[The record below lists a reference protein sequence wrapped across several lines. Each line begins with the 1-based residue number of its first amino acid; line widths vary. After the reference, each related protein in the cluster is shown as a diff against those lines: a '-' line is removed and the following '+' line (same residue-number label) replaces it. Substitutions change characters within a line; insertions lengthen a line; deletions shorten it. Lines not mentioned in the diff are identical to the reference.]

1 MLAAQR
7 SRGPEVSTTPAAG
20 RLTICPTPIG
30 NLADCS
36 PRVAEALLGAD
47 LVLCED
53 TRRTGK
59 LLQHLAQERGQ
70 TGRPPMRTVHDHNER
85 GQVEGLVTQLAGGL
99 RAALCSDAGTPLVS
113 DPGLALVRAC
123 LEAGLQVEALPGPS
137 AVLVALSA
145 SGMAADRWR
154 FVGFPPR
161 KADAAAQL
169 LLDEETTV
177 AFEAPGRVGATLAAI
192 AAVDPE
198 RQVAVTRE
206 LTKLHEE
213 VVIGPAAELAE
224 RYAKA
229 QPKGEVTLV
238 VAGATAERDD
248 AAAIEAVERLVAA
261 GARLKDAAAVVAD
274 LTGARTNAL
283 YRAVQDRR

>member
-1 MLAAQR
+1 MSEAP
-7 SRGPEVSTTPAAG
+7 GPAG

-30 NLADCS
+30 NLGDCS
-36 PRVAEALLGAD
+36 PRVAAALLGAD

-59 LLQHLAQERGQ
+59 LLQYLAAEAGAD
-70 TGRPPMRTVHDHNER
+70 GRPPMRAMHDHNER
-85 GQVEGLVTQLAGGL
+85 GQVDGLIASMRDGM

-113 DPGLALVRAC
+113 DPGLGLVRAC
-123 LEAGLQVEALPGPS
+123 LDAGIPVESLPGPS
-137 AVLVALSA
+137 AVLVALAA

-154 FVGFPPR
+154 FIGFAPR
-161 KADAAAQL
+161 KAEAAAAV

-177 AFEAPGRVGATLAAI
+177 AFEAPGRVGATLAAL

-206 LTKLHEE
+206 LTKVYEE
-213 VVIGPAAELAE
+213 VVRGSAAELAD
-224 RYAKA
+224 RYSSAP
-229 QPKGEVTLV
+229 PKGEVTLV
-238 VAGATAERDD
+238 IAGATREVDD
-248 AAAIEAVERLVAA
+248 EAAIVAVERLVAA
-261 GARLKDAAAVVAD
+261 GARTKDAAAVVSE

-283 YRAVQDRR
+283 YRAVQERR

>member
-1 MLAAQR
+1 MPVAAL
-7 SRGPEVSTTPAAG
+7 PASG
-20 RLTICPTPIG
+20 RLTLCPTPIG

-36 PRVAEALLGAD
+36 PRVAAALLDAD

-59 LLQHLAQERGQ
+59 LLQHLAAEAGRD
-70 TGRPPMRTVHDHNER
+70 GRPPMKQLHDHNER
-85 GQVEGLVTQLAGGL
+85 GQVDGLVTQMQSGGL

-113 DPGLALVRAC
+113 DPGLALVRGC
-123 LEAGLQVEALPGPS
+123 LEAGVPVESLPGPS
-137 AVLVALSA
+137 AVLVALAA

-161 KADAAAQL
+161 KGDGVAQL

-177 AFEAPGRVGATLAAI
+177 AFEAPGRVAFTLAAI
-192 AAVDPE
+192 AAADPE
-198 RQVAVTRE
+198 REVAVARE

-213 VVIGPAAELAE
+213 VVRGPAAELAE
-224 RYAKA
+224 RYASA
-229 QPKGEVTLV
+229 PPKGEVTLV
-238 VAGATAERDD
+238 VAGAAREIDD
-248 AAAIEAVERLVAA
+248 AAAIDAVLRLVAA
-261 GARLKDAAAVVAD
+261 GARTKDAAAVVAE

-283 YRAVQDRR
+283 YRAAQERR

>member
-1 MLAAQR
+1 M
-7 SRGPEVSTTPAAG
+7 PPAAATVG
-20 RLTICPTPIG
+20 RLTLCPTPIG

-36 PRVAEALLGAD
+36 PRIGAALLDAD

-70 TGRPPMRTVHDHNER
+70 EGRPPMKALHDHNER
-85 GQVEGLVTQLAGGL
+85 GQVEGLVAQLSGGL

-123 LEAGLQVEALPGPS
+123 LAAGVAVEALPGPS

-145 SGMAADRWR
+145 SGMASDRWR

-161 KADAAAQL
+161 KGEAAAQL

-177 AFEAPGRVGATLAAI
+177 AFEAPGRVAATLAAI
-192 AAVDPE
+192 AAVDPDRE
-198 RQVAVTRE
+198 VAVARE

-213 VVIGPAAELAE
+213 VVRGTAEDLAA
-224 RYAKA
+224 RYAQA

-238 VAGATAERDD
+238 VAGAPVITDD
-248 AAAIEAVERLVAA
+248 AAAIAAVERLVAA

-283 YRAVQDRR
+283 YRAVQARR

>member
-1 MLAAQR
+1 MLESNA
-7 SRGPEVSTTPAAG
+7 GPAG
-20 RLTICPTPIG
+20 RLTLCPTPIG
-30 NLADCS
+30 NLADCP
-36 PRVAEALLGAD
+36 PRVASALLDAD

-59 LLQHLAQERGQ
+59 LLQHLAAEAGRD
-70 TGRPPMRTVHDHNER
+70 GRPPMRTLHDHNER
-85 GQVEGLVTQLAGGL
+85 GQVDGLVSQLQGGL

-113 DPGLALVRAC
+113 DPGLALVRGC
-123 LEAGLQVEALPGPS
+123 LAAGVVVESLPGPS

-161 KADAAAQL
+161 KGEAAAEL

-177 AFEAPGRVGATLAAI
+177 AFESPGRLAATLAAI
-192 AAVDPE
+192 AAVDPARE
-198 RQVAVTRE
+198 VAVARE

-213 VVIGPAAELAE
+213 VVRGRADDLAA

-229 QPKGEVTLV
+229 QPKGEITLV
-238 VAGATAERDD
+238 VAGAAREVDD
-248 AAAIEAVERLVAA
+248 AAAVDAVERLVLA
-261 GARLKDAAAVVAD
+261 GARMKDAAAVVAE

-283 YRAVQDRR
+283 YRAAQARRER

>member
-1 MLAAQR
+1 MA
-7 SRGPEVSTTPAAG
+7 STHAAAG
-20 RLTICPTPIG
+20 RLILCPTPIG

-36 PRVAEALLGAD
+36 PRVADALLGAD

-70 TGRPPMRTVHDHNER
+70 TGRPPMRALHDHNER
-85 GQVEGLVTQLAGGL
+85 GQVDGLVSQLAGGL

-113 DPGLALVRAC
+113 DPGLALVRGC
-123 LEAGLQVEALPGPS
+123 LEAGVEVEALPGPS

-145 SGMAADRWR
+145 SGMASDRWR

-161 KADAAAQL
+161 KGEAAAQL

-177 AFEAPGRVGATLAAI
+177 AFEAPGRVAATLAAI
-192 AAVDPE
+192 AAADPQRE
-198 RQVAVTRE
+198 VAVARE

-213 VVIGPAAELAE
+213 VVRGSASDLAA
-224 RYAKA
+224 RYAQA

-238 VAGATAERDD
+238 VAGAPTSTDD

-261 GARLKDAAAVVAD
+261 GARLKDAAAVVAE

>member
-1 MLAAQR
+1 MSAPTAA
-7 SRGPEVSTTPAAG
+7 TG
-20 RLTICPTPIG
+20 RLIICPTPIG
-30 NLADCS
+30 NLADGS
-36 PRVAEALLGAD
+36 PRVADALLGAD
-47 LVLCED
+47 LILCED

-70 TGRPPMRTVHDHNER
+70 AGRPPMRTLHDHNER
-85 GQVEGLVTQLAGGL
+85 GQVEGLVAQLSSGL

-123 LEAGLQVEALPGPS
+123 LEAGIPVEALPGPS

-161 KADAAAQL
+161 KAEAAAQL

-177 AFEAPGRVGATLAAI
+177 AFEAPGRVAATLAAI
-192 AAVDPE
+192 ATIDPDRE
-198 RQVAVTRE
+198 VAVARE

-213 VVIGPAAELAE
+213 VVRGRAEDLAA
-224 RYAKA
+224 RYAQA
-229 QPKGEVTLV
+229 QPKGEVTMV
-238 VAGATAERDD
+238 VAGAAREIDD
-248 AAAIEAVERLVAA
+248 AAAIDAVERLVAA

-283 YRAVQDRR
+283 YRAVQERR